1 MVIWDRASAFSER
14 VVGVW
19 QCKGKGEVFGSFV
32 CGDRELGVDGE
43 PEGGVS
49 RVIRPVTYR
58 GWRFD
63 VR

>member
-1 MVIWDRASAFSER
+1 VVIWDSAGAFSER

-19 QCKGKGEVFGSFV
+19 QCKGKREVFGSFV
-32 CGDRELGVDGE
+32 RGDRELGVDGE

-49 RVIRPVTYR
+49 GVIGQVTYR
-58 GWRFD
+58 EWRLD